1 MFKVQVVISKEAD
14 NLLWSRSVTPQF
26 LGGEE
31 LPDGRVIVDLSVDTL
46 QKLLSTADK
55 TKDGSLNDVIKR
67 ICNPH

>member
-14 NLLWSRSVTPQF
+14 NLLWSRTTNLVS
-26 LGGEE
+26 GEP
-31 LPDGRVIVDLSVDTL
+31 LPDGRIIVDLPVDTL
-46 QKLLSTADK
+46 QKLLSIADE